1 MLALLLPVALAETVD
16 RILHVVDQ
24 RVVTASDVALE
35 AEIDPYDQSPIPA
48 LEDPAYPYE
57 QRLVDFA
64 ILRQQAGDVKVFAP
78 STAEVQAR
86 WEAFRVSWPSPE
98 AYLTFRARWGLTD
111 DDLLGFFYSRLV
123 VERFILRNLASAR
136 DEGYPGWIAERR
148 ARAVI
153 RSADAR

>member
-1 MLALLLPVALAETVD
+1 VIALLLPLVMAETVD

-24 RVVTASDVALE
+24 RVVTASDVAFE
-35 AEIDPYDQSPIPA
+35 AEIDPLDRSAVPA

-57 QRLVDFA
+57 ARLVDFA

-86 WEAFRVSWPSPE
+86 WLAFRDAWPTPE
-98 AYLTFRARWGLTD
+98 AYGAFRARWGLTD

-123 VERFILRNLASAR
+123 VERFVQRNLVGDRASA
-136 DEGYPGWIAERR
+136 YPEWMAERR

-153 RSADAR
+153 RSARP